1 MGKSKHKITN
11 WSQYNKALVNRGSL
25 TFWIDEQAIKSW
37 RCIGHHGRRG
47 RGYIYSDVAIETALV
62 VKGVFNLSLRALEGF
77 TNSVFQLMDVPL
89 SSPSYSCISKRAK
102 TVEIKYRA
110 PSRGAVAHVVIDS
123 TGLKVYGEGE
133 WKTRKHGNEKRR
145 TWRKLHL
152 AVDSNTHEIVS
163 AEVSL
168 VNVADNEVLPTLLN
182 PLRRAIK
189 QVSADGAYDTKACHK
204 LLQRKG
210 CKPTI
215 PPRSNAGYWEGGH
228 PRNEAVKALKSN
240 QLAQW
245 KQDNGYHQRSLS
257 ETAMYRYKQLV
268 SPKLS
273 LRDYNAQVGEALAG
287 VKAINKVIE
296 LGMPIRKQSA

>member
-37 RCIGHHGRRG
+37 RCTKHHGRRG

-89 SSPSYSCISKRAK
+89 TSPSYSCISKRAK
-102 TVEIKYRA
+102 TVEIEYRA
-110 PSRGAVAHVVIDS
+110 KSHGPVAHVVIDS

-133 WKTRKHGNEKRR
+133 WKTRKHGKEKRR

-152 AVDSNTHEIVS
+152 AVDSNTHEIVA

-182 PLRRAIK
+182 PLRRHIE

-210 CKPTI
+210 AKPTI
-215 PPRSNAGYWEGGH
+215 PPRSNAGFWEDGH
-228 PRNEAVKALKSN
+228 PRNEAVRALKN
-240 QLAQW
+240 DKLAQW
-245 KQDNGYHQRSLS
+245 KKDNDYHQRSLS
-257 ETAMYRYKQLV
+257 ETAMYRYKQLIN
-268 SPKLS
+268 PKLS

-287 VKAINKVIE
+287 VKAINKVIG
-296 LGMPIRKQSA
+296 LGMPVRKQAA